1 MINIQETVRTRVAP
15 SPTGTPHIG
24 TAYVALFNQAFARRH
39 GGRFVLR
46 IEDTDRTRS
55 SPKWEVALIEALRW
69 LGVAWD
75 EGPDIGG
82 DFGPY
87 RQSERLSIYRD
98 HVDRL
103 VKEGGAYPCFCSSE
117 RLEELRKRQAQ
128 EKASIQGYD
137 GLCASISS
145 AEAKRRIDAGETYVI
160 RMRVP
165 REGECVFRD
174 RFRGE
179 IRIPWNQIDHQVL
192 MKSDGYPTYHLANVV
207 DDHLMR
213 ITHVIR
219 GEEWISSAPKHV
231 LLYSLFG
238 WQPPEFAHLPLL
250 RNPDKTKLS
259 KRRNPT
265 SILYYRDAGYLPEAL
280 SNYLCLM
287 GYSRSDGREI
297 FSLREMFEDFDIDRI
312 SLGGPI
318 FDLNKLA
325 SFNAQYIRHLS
336 PDELVLRLAQWRL
349 NCDYWRRIVP
359 LAQPRLQRLGDFVP
373 MAAFLF
379 ADRLNYRVEDLLGP
393 TKDQIRVAELL
404 KIGQWELEK
413 VENWEKDRL
422 REVFEKIA
430 VIEQI
435 KLKSALTPFF
445 VAICGSAVSLPLFE
459 SMEILGRDLSLR
471 RLIYAQE
478 LLLAAGHGVQGRELK
493 ELQSRY
499 ERAYGAQE

>member
-1 MINIQETVRTRVAP
+1 MMDGELQVRTRVAP

-24 TAYVALFNQAFARRH
+24 TAYIALFNQAFARRH

-46 IEDTDRTRS
+46 IEDTDRARS
-55 SPKWEVALIEALRW
+55 SPKWEAALIEALRW
-69 LGVAWD
+69 LGIEWD
-75 EGPDIGG
+75 EGPDVGG

-87 RQSERLSIYRD
+87 RQSERLAVYRE
-98 HVDRL
+98 HADRL
-103 VKEGGAYPCFCSSE
+103 LKDGGAYPCFCTAE
-117 RLEELRKRQAQ
+117 RLEELRRRQVQ
-128 EKASIQGYD
+128 EKAAIQGYD

-145 AEAKRRIDAGETYVI
+145 AEARRRINAGEPHVI

-165 REGECVFRD
+165 SDGECVFRD
-174 RFRGE
+174 RLRGE
-179 IRIPWNQIDHQVL
+179 IRIPWSQVDHQVL

-219 GEEWISSAPKHV
+219 GEEWISSGPKHV

-238 WQPPEFAHLPLL
+238 WKPPEFIHLPLL

-280 SNYLCLM
+280 LNYLCLM
-287 GYSRSDGREI
+287 GYSRADGREI
-297 FSLREMFEDFDIDRI
+297 FSIQEMVGDFDIDRI

-318 FDLNKLA
+318 FDLNKLS
-325 SFNAQYIRHLS
+325 SFNAQYIRRMT
-336 PDELVLRLAQWRL
+336 PDELAKLLEEWRL
-349 NCDYWRRIVP
+349 NRDYWRRIVP
-359 LAQPRLQRLGDFVP
+359 LAQPRLQRLADFVP
-373 MAAFLF
+373 MSAFMF
-379 ADRLNYRVEDLLGP
+379 ADRLSYGVEELLASA
-393 TKDQIRVAELL
+393 KDQINVAELL

-413 VENWEKDRL
+413 LESWNRDSL

-430 VIEQI
+430 AVE
-435 KLKSALTPFF
+435 KARLKAVLAPFF

-459 SMEILGRDLSLR
+459 SMEIVGRDLSLR
-471 RLIYAQE
+471 RLAYAQE
-478 LLLAAGHGVQGRELK
+478 LLAGAGRGVQGKALK
-493 ELQSRY
+493 DLESRY
-499 ERAYGAQE
+499 AQAYGPRE